1 MTIIYHRAVKGVTGL
16 CHELVY
22 RPYTSVLIVCGLFQ
36 GAETPGSRANANKLT
51 INFPIDDVKALIV
64 THVHI
69 DHVGRIPYL
78 LAAGFTGPLYL
89 NSSCTS

>member
-1 MTIIYHRAVKGVTGL
+1 MIIIHHDAVNGVIGS

-22 RPYTSVLIVCGLFQ
+22 KPKSSVLIDCGLFW
-36 GAETPGSRANANKLT
+36 GAKTFGSGANANKLT

-78 LAAGFTGPLYL
+78 LAAGFTGPLCL
-89 NSSCTS
+89 NGSCIS